1 MSEPEYRN
9 FDPYKIW
16 ESLGDVVD
24 LLLQEKE
31 QLEKGFNKSNYKN
44 VEKFYSDFDMFYNQ
58 YNNLSIELKDKL
70 NEWSDLPTNEKERKE
85 FDLEKKVSLKILI
98 SGGGLENI
106 IDNMVSDMGD
116 SNSNGLKGYLSNF
129 RKEMVDQYMQFINTY
144 DQTNKGFGI

>member
-1 MSEPEYRN
+1 
-9 FDPYKIW
+9 
-16 ESLGDVVD
+16 
-24 LLLQEKE
+24 
-31 QLEKGFNKSNYKN
+31 
-44 VEKFYSDFDMFYNQ
+44 MFYNQ